1 MIQTTND
8 HSFNDESFFMFVGCS
23 YLGLGI
29 LFNNISAAVLRLHVQ
44 GSESNQMKAEILI
57 NAKGKRRK
65 QQCRRAAQ
73 SSCVLRALSHAFNVE
88 IGA

>member
-23 YLGLGI
+23 YLGFGI
-29 LFNNISAAVLRLHVQ
+29 LFNNSAAVLRLHVQ
-44 GSESNQMKAEILI
+44 SSKSNQMKAEILI

-73 SSCVLRALSHAFNVE
+73 SSCVLHALSHAFSVE